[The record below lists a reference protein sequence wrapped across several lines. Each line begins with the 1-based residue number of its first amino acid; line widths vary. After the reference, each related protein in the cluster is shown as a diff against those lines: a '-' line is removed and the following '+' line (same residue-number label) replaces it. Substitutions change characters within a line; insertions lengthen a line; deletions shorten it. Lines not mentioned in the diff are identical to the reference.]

1 MKDQS
6 RNDLAREA
14 NRVRAKLF
22 HTVEELDRRR
32 HDALHIGHQIR
43 LHMRHIAI
51 VSGVVAVGMVATA
64 VVGVAA
70 HSIAMARAGR
80 RRDRW
85 QRIVSLWG
93 RPGRGLQSERPSFWS
108 EALRSTGLSL
118 VHWVVSVPVRR
129 WVIHGVESPKA
140 LAMPSPN
147 RPTAGPEA

>member
-1 MKDQS
+1 MTDPATTS
-6 RNDLAREA
+6 PGRPIESARSSFTPSKSSTGGDTTHSTSA
-14 NRVRAKLF
+14 TRFDFTCV
-22 HTVEELDRRR
+22 
-32 HDALHIGHQIR
+32 
-43 LHMRHIAI
+43 HIAI

-108 EALRSTGLSL
+108 EALRSMGLSL

-129 WVIHGVESPKA
+129 WVIHGVEPRKV
-140 LAMPSPN
+140 LATPSPN
-147 RPTAGPEA
+147 RRAGPEA